1 MKYLTPIVLA
11 LACLC
16 PFARCQEHRVPQ
28 EKAAQ
33 QDMKEVMV
41 LAQTIQFKIKALQDA
56 TREANPKIQSAIK
69 EMENGLRK
77 LTTHLGIKDPNGQVL
92 IEACFIELD
101 EDEPEDSAEKHLKA
115 RWRNAA
121 PLAVS
126 ASEKDLTRLKEIGN
140 SISSPNI
147 LVLDGG
153 DASISIVES
162 KNFPYLDRIETGLYQ
177 MKTKVVRDGLTFKIN
192 AKITEDSGHKL
203 IRIDSTLI
211 MNQVVGTTPCET
223 GALTIGS
230 PVLSTRETEMR
241 MALGPGKWS
250 ITPTRQFNGN
260 EKKTLII
267 AIKATIL

>member
-16 PFARCQEHRVPQ
+16 PFARCQEHRAPQ
-28 EKAAQ
+28 EKVLQ
-33 QDMKEVMV
+33 QNMKDV
-41 LAQTIQFKIKALQDA
+41 LVLTQTIQFKIRALQDA

-77 LTTHLGIKDPNGQVL
+77 LTAQLGVKVPNDQVL

-101 EDEPEDSAEKHLKA
+101 EDEPEAGAEQRLKA

-121 PLAVS
+121 PVAVS
-126 ASEKDLTRLKEIGN
+126 ASEEDIARLKEIGN

-192 AKITEDSGHKL
+192 TKITEDSGHKL

-211 MNQVVGTTPCET
+211 MNRVVGTTPCET

-241 MALGPGKWS
+241 MVLAPGKWS
-250 ITPTRQFNGN
+250 ITPTRQFDGN
-260 EKKTLII
+260 EKKNLMI